1 MKDSRGIG
9 RRRHLTPD
17 DVAVSMFHLSIF
29 LYEHVPGT
37 WQYLH
42 GSLDK
47 SCDAYL
53 DELKEGLEEI
63 CGVSVSHSTVWRS
76 LQRSGYS
83 MKKVC
88 NLYY

>member
-1 MKDSRGIG
+1 MKDSHRIG
-9 RRRHLTPD
+9 HHHHLTPD

-42 GSLDK
+42 GILDK

-53 DELKEGLEEI
+53 DELKEGYMWCFCLTFN
-63 CGVSVSHSTVWRS
+63 SVKSTSTEQV
-76 LQRSGYS
+76 
-83 MKKVC
+83 
-88 NLYY
+88 